1 MDDYSLVSLSDSRNE
16 WCARLV
22 NTLTP
27 CVIEGLKS
35 IFDEAWKLCVE
46 NDEEDKYL
54 MTFQTFLSRIPK
66 WNPEIIEAE
75 KKRIEETSSCGYLEE
90 LITCVH
96 VIHLKAL
103 TCVRVGQKQKKVD
116 IDIPS
121 VDVFIHKIYCNVARK
136 LYTSVYLF
144 EKNLMPLEIQKH
156 NRELEVIIKECILN
170 TVRDTMPIENILRAY
185 MDETEELDV
194 NEEIVVIENETPEPD
209 DSSDNVDTVKVDSI
223 KVDSEKT
230 SDNKP
235 SSEENKS
242 IVTSALPLESVSKTD
257 AIVEPIEVKTTQL
270 DVTPLTDKTNTASV
284 ASASTPVASASTPVA
299 STPVAPVPVAPVPVA
314 STPVAP
320 TPVAPIVSTP
330 VVTPSPNTSPLVD
343 TVNFKDIDDAIDVD
357 GKKSEIVAPKTDE
370 RLEEI
375 ATLSAERRKRE
386 EEEEDE
392 DDKLVIGDNVNLD
405 IMDINDLNRPV
416 ELETVPILNDI
427 EVLT

>member
-66 WNPEIIEAE
+66 WNPEIIETE
-75 KKRIEETSSCGYLEE
+75 RKRIEDTSSCGYLED

-96 VIHLKAL
+96 VIQLKAL
-103 TCVRVGQKQKKVD
+103 TCVRVGQQQKKVD

-121 VDVFIHKIYCNVARK
+121 VDTFIHKIYCNVARK
-136 LYTSVYLF
+136 LYTSIYLF

-156 NRELEVIIKECILN
+156 NRELEVIIRECILN

-194 NEEIVVIENETPEPD
+194 NEEVVVIDEPEKKEPEPD
-209 DSSDNVDTVKVDSI
+209 IQPIAVSVEDTNNASPVTEKAVKKLDEVSTEPA
-223 KVDSEKT
+223 KQ
-230 SDNKP
+230 
-235 SSEENKS
+235 
-242 IVTSALPLESVSKTD
+242 IVTSSLPSPKKLE
-257 AIVEPIEVKTTQL
+257 
-270 DVTPLTDKTNTASV
+270 
-284 ASASTPVASASTPVA
+284 
-299 STPVAPVPVAPVPVA
+299 
-314 STPVAP
+314 
-320 TPVAPIVSTP
+320 PIVSIPNITASSPGVESLDKLSIVDLAAPKDIPKP
-330 VVTPSPNTSPLVD
+330 VVVAEPVVPDPLPNQD
-343 TVNFKDIDDAIDVD
+343 KVNFKDVDNAIDVN
-357 GKKSEIVAPKTDE
+357 GNKSDIIAPKTDE

-375 ATLSAERRKRE
+375 ANLSAERRKRE
-386 EEEEDE
+386 EEEEE
-392 DDKLVIGDNVNLD
+392 EEEKIKIGESVSLD
-405 IMDINDLNRPV
+405 IMDVNDLNKPMAI
-416 ELETVPILNDI
+416 ESSPILNDI
-427 EVLT
+427 EVLS

>member
-66 WNPEIIEAE
+66 WNPEIIETE
-75 KKRIEETSSCGYLEE
+75 RKRIEDTSSCGYLED

-96 VIHLKAL
+96 VIQLKAL
-103 TCVRVGQKQKKVD
+103 TCVRVGQQQKKVD

-121 VDVFIHKIYCNVARK
+121 VNTFIHKIYCNVARK
-136 LYTSVYLF
+136 LYTSIYLF

-156 NRELEVIIKECILN
+156 NRELEVIIRECILN

-194 NEEIVVIENETPEPD
+194 NEEVVVIDEPEKKEPEPD
-209 DSSDNVDTVKVDSI
+209 IQPIAVAVEDTNNASSVTENAVKKLDEVSTNP
-223 KVDSEKT
+223 V
-230 SDNKP
+230 KP
-235 SSEENKS
+235 
-242 IVTSALPLESVSKTD
+242 IVTSSLPSPKKLE
-257 AIVEPIEVKTTQL
+257 
-270 DVTPLTDKTNTASV
+270 
-284 ASASTPVASASTPVA
+284 
-299 STPVAPVPVAPVPVA
+299 
-314 STPVAP
+314 
-320 TPVAPIVSTP
+320 PIVSIPNITESSPAVESLDKLSIVDLAAPKDIPKP
-330 VVTPSPNTSPLVD
+330 VVIAEPVVPDPLPNQD
-343 TVNFKDIDDAIDVD
+343 KVNFKDVDNAIDVN
-357 GKKSEIVAPKTDE
+357 GNKSDIIAPKTDE

-375 ATLSAERRKRE
+375 ANLSAERRRRE
-386 EEEEDE
+386 EEEEE
-392 DDKLVIGDNVNLD
+392 EEEKIKIGESVSLD
-405 IMDINDLNRPV
+405 IMDVNDLNKPMAI
-416 ELETVPILNDI
+416 ESSPILNDI
-427 EVLT
+427 EVLS